1 MKTGRCNRDC
11 SLSKSLFSGNE
22 LENAR
27 KQYPNY
33 DVVTIEMI
41 KHKGNRVKIDCR
53 AIIFS
58 PVGNQKDFWTP
69 QGEQLRIP
77 KVAIVGFST
86 SKEAMTDYY
95 NMRRDMDI
103 DTAAKKAAFGGSKQ
117 LRKNLKRIA
126 NFLNLDEYIGSDF
139 RIDGMFDSNQKDI
152 FYTQTVKCCSIG
164 KVNGVFSNSSAIYPN
179 LVEANI
185 REKYLNYSGHRK
197 CIENVFMRE
206 MSFSEPIPVILIFKP
221 AWENLDEM
229 KFLPKLKERG
239 KIIDWL
245 PHPSNPGG
253 NVYKLLNYYENGDN
267 FTKDNW
273 KKSAKQLIMIREK
286 IKEIID

>member
-1 MKTGRCNRDC
+1 MFRCNRDC
-11 SLSKSLFSGNE
+11 SLSKRLFSGNE

-33 DVVTIEMI
+33 DVVTVEMI

-58 PVGNQKDFWTP
+58 PVGNQKDFWTT

-77 KVAIVGFST
+77 KVVIVGFST
-86 SKEAMTDYY
+86 SKEAMMDYY
-95 NMRRDMDI
+95 NICGYMEIDI
-103 DTAAKKAAFGGSKQ
+103 AAKKAAFGGSKQ
-117 LRKNLKRIA
+117 LRENLKRIA
-126 NFLNLDEYIGSDF
+126 NFLSLNEYIGSDF
-139 RIDGMFDSNQKDI
+139 KIDEMFDSNQKDI
-152 FYTQTVKCCSIG
+152 FYTQIVKCCSIG

-179 LVEANI
+179 LVKRNV
-185 REKYLNYSGHRK
+185 RERYLNYSGHRE

-206 MSFSEPIPVILIFKP
+206 MSFSESIPVILIFKP
-221 AWENLDEM
+221 AWENLSKM
-229 KFLPKLKERG
+229 NLLPGLKEKG

-245 PHPSNPGG
+245 PHPSNPGPE
-253 NVYKLLNYYENGDN
+253 VYKLLKYYENGDD
-267 FTKDNW
+267 FTKYNW
-273 KKSAKQLIMIREK
+273 KESAKQLIRIREK

>member
-1 MKTGRCNRDC
+1 MFRCNRDC

-22 LENAR
+22 LESAR

-33 DVVTIEMI
+33 DVVTVEMI

-58 PVGNQKDFWTP
+58 PVGNQKDFWTT

-86 SKEAMTDYY
+86 SKEAMMDYY
-95 NMRRDMDI
+95 NNTRKSMDI

-126 NFLNLDEYIGSDF
+126 DFLNLNECIGSDF
-139 RIDGMFDSNQKDI
+139 KIDEMFESNQKDI
-152 FYTQTVKCCSIG
+152 FYTQIVKCCSIG

-179 LVEANI
+179 FVEPNL
-185 REKYLNYSGHRK
+185 REKYLNHSGHRG
-197 CIENVFMRE
+197 CIENVFMHE
-206 MSFSEPIPVILIFKP
+206 MSFSESIPVILIFRP
-221 AWENLDEM
+221 AWENLNEM
-229 KFLPKLKERG
+229 NLLAKLKEKG

-245 PHPSNPGG
+245 PHPSNPGLDV
-253 NVYKLLNYYENGDN
+253 NKLLKYYENGDD
-267 FTKDNW
+267 FTRDNW
-273 KKSAKQLIMIREK
+273 GKSAKQLIMIREK

>member
-1 MKTGRCNRDC
+1 MFRCNRDC
-11 SLSKSLFSGNE
+11 SLSKSLFSANE
-22 LENAR
+22 LESAR

-33 DVVTIEMI
+33 DVVTVEMI

-86 SKEAMTDYY
+86 SKEAMIDYY
-95 NMRRDMDI
+95 NMCGYMDI

-117 LRKNLKRIA
+117 LRKNLKRTA
-126 NFLNLDEYIGSDF
+126 NFLNLNECINSDF
-139 RIDGMFDSNQKDI
+139 KIDEMFDSNQKDI

-197 CIENVFMRE
+197 CIENVFIRE
-206 MSFSEPIPVILIFKP
+206 MSFSESIPVILIFKP
-221 AWENLDEM
+221 AWENLKEM
-229 KFLPKLKERG
+229 NLLPKLEEKG

-245 PHPSNPGG
+245 PHPSNPGPDVNEFLKCYEKG
-253 NVYKLLNYYENGDN
+253 ND
-267 FTKDNW
+267 FTKCNW
-273 KKSAKQLIMIREK
+273 KESARQLIMIKEK